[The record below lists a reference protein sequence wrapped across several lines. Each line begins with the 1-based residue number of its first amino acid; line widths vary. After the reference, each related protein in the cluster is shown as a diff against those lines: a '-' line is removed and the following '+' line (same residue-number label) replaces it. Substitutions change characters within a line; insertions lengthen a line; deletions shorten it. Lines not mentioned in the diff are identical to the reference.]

1 MSELQKLVC
10 PLVDGNWF
18 DYGQQLE
25 IKLNKLNAIRGD
37 HSGGGIKECMR
48 RVINHWVAS
57 NTVISWERIL
67 SALEDIGE
75 INLRETIRDTHA
87 S

>member
-10 PLVDGNWF
+10 PLV
-18 DYGQQLE
+18 
-25 IKLNKLNAIRGD
+25 D

-75 INLRETIRDTHA
+75 INLSETIRDTHA